1 LKQQHDFFHSNGSR
15 LSDHGLNQM
24 PSRDCTER
32 QAAAIFSAA
41 LKREAASLEDTDRFA
56 SFMMEFFGVLDAD
69 KGWVKQLHLGAL
81 RDPNTRIAAKLGA
94 DTGCDTIGDFKQG
107 NSLARYLDRLD
118 RIGKLP
124 KTIIYNLNPTD
135 TYLFAGMPGSFQ
147 DGSVA
152 SKLQY
157 GAAWWFLDQENG
169 IRAQLDALSDLGL
182 LSRFVGMLTDSRS
195 LLSYPR
201 HEYFRRILCD
211 TLGADVES
219 GRLPDRREWLT
230 ELVEDVCYRN
240 AKRYFD
246 FPK

>member
-1 LKQQHDFFHSNGSR
+1 
-15 LSDHGLNQM
+15 
-24 PSRDCTER
+24 
-32 QAAAIFSAA
+32 
-41 LKREAASLEDTDRFA
+41 
-56 SFMMEFFGVLDAD
+56 MMEYFGVLDAD

-107 NSLARYLDRLD
+107 QSLARYLDRLE

-124 KTIIYNLNPTD
+124 KTIIYNLNPAD
-135 TYLFAGMPGSFQ
+135 TYLFAGMIGSFQ
-147 DGSVA
+147 DGSVTG
-152 SKLQY
+152 KLQY
-157 GAAWWFLDQENG
+157 GAAWWFLDQEHG
-169 IRAQLDALSDLGL
+169 IRAQIDALSDLGL

-211 TLGADVES
+211 MLGADVEC

-230 ELVEDVCYRN
+230 ELVEDICYRN
-240 AKRYFD
+240 AKNYFQ
-246 FPK
+246 FPV